1 LEVHVILHISEAAN
15 LGLHAL
21 AYLARDAG
29 KSPVTTAHI
38 AEAYGISEAHL
49 SKVFQRLAKA
59 GLVKSV
65 RGPHG
70 GFRLKKAPEE
80 ITLRDIYEALDG
92 PMKAH
97 TCLFDEPRCGR
108 RECVLGDLL
117 ADVHHRI
124 AARFSETTLAD
135 IAEQ

>member
-1 LEVHVILHISEAAN
+1 LEAHVILHISEAAN

-21 AYLARDAG
+21 AFLAREAG
-29 KSPVTTAHI
+29 KAPVTTAHI
-38 AEAYGISEAHL
+38 AESYGVSEAHL

-70 GFRLKKAPEE
+70 GFRLQKAPSE

-92 PMKAH
+92 PMKEH

-108 RECVLGDLL
+108 SACVLGDLL
-117 ADVHHRI
+117 SDVHHRI
-124 AARFSETTLAD
+124 AARFVETTLAD
-135 IAEQ
+135 IAEP